1 VLGNGIFLLVVLSL
15 VKTFWYVVQQTFVMI
30 ETNVNILESTSF
42 KNKHWN

>member
-1 VLGNGIFLLVVLSL
+1 
-15 VKTFWYVVQQTFVMI
+15 VQQTFVMI